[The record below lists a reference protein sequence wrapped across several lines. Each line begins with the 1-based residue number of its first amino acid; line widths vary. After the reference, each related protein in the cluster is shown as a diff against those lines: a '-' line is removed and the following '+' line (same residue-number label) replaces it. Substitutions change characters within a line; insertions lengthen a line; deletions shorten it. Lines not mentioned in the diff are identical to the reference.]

1 MYALARV
8 GQWLELQQPA
18 QGWARVKWRESELV
32 EANGSAV
39 GSREYWAVIHTLR
52 LLLGDVK

>member
-1 MYALARV
+1 MA
-8 GQWLELQQPA
+8 ELQQPA